1 MSLEPKD
8 VFPVTAF
15 LEYGGPCDKNISSGS
30 NQSVN
35 GILMHAAVHLEKE

>member
-1 MSLEPKD
+1 MIKTIKKEVLLVGD
-8 VFPVTAF
+8 I
-15 LEYGGPCDKNISSGS
+15 GGTCDKNISSGS